1 MSTNDRSSRNVTER
15 TISILSFLTMFVIG
29 TDTFVI
35 APLLPTLSKTFQVS
49 TDHSG
54 WMVSAYALGYALLA
68 PIAGP
73 MSDRRDRRQVL
84 LFGLVAFMLTTT
96 LCGVAQGFW
105 SMILARFLAGVSAAF
120 VSPQIWA
127 SIPIVVKPEYIV
139 KTMGAATGGL
149 AIAQVA
155 GIPIGSFLAE
165 YSWRLPF
172 FAIGAASATLWL
184 MLSRFFPSVPSIG
197 HDRNAGLF
205 ETHGRLLQNK
215 KLVIFM
221 IAYLVFQTGNF
232 GAISFYGS
240 WFHMEFGLSLR
251 DIGFSMMAIGVGNA
265 IGSLFGVRLVSRI
278 GLYPSL
284 ALSILTMAVLYAI
297 IPMSPN
303 AQTAV
308 AMAALIMMVA
318 GFSFPVFM
326 GILQAQTESARGT
339 VSALANAAMYIGTF
353 IGGVVGGIMLSNV
366 KGFYGIAA
374 FTIVCYMISLT
385 IYAKGGAFSRQ
396 K

>member
-1 MSTNDRSSRNVTER
+1 MSTNDRSNRNVTER

-49 TDHSG
+49 TDQSG

-73 MSDRRDRRQVL
+73 VSDRRDRRQVL

-232 GAISFYGS
+232 EAISFYGY

-284 ALSILTMAVLYAI
+284 ALSILIMAVLYAI

-303 AQTAV
+303 AETAV